1 MEDCYYEGLADDV
14 LFEDDELFQREVI
27 QDDEGLLLTDA
38 FLSEVFRPYR
48 IVRKDKAEK
57 I

>member
-27 QDDEGLLLTDA
+27 QGDEWLLLTDA

-48 IVRKDKAEK
+48 IGHKDKAEK